1 MTAGASSVRP
11 GGTAAEQAGGDHARD
26 RAAGPG
32 LLLAASLFDEGVSLP
47 AATAEDLQ
55 RLPVRDGSGDI
66 TGNDCDRAARLGI
79 AKSTTREQSALEQRQ
94 STANLSRWAGSRP
107 HRESLYETQSWI
119 RPVPPVSVL
128 SQAVS
133 RELRLLRWLPDQVR
147 DFPGVV
153 PGASSV
159 PVCKGPKN
167 VGRFEKSCHERA
179 QIGFQ
184 G

>member
-1 MTAGASSVRP
+1 MKAGASSVRQ

-47 AATAEDLQ
+47 AATAEDLH

-66 TGNDCDRAARLGI
+66 TGNDRDRAARLGI
-79 AKSTTREQSALEQRQ
+79 AKSTTCEQSALEHQRQ

-147 DFPGVV
+147 DFPGLV
-153 PGASSV
+153 PEASSV

-167 VGRFEKSCHERA
+167 VGRIEKARA
-179 QIGFQ
+179 SRDVCFW
-184 G
+184 